1 MAFCVILQHQT
12 TGKMVKRWTVG
23 LSHFPSCAEGPLCET
38 EGIPERTKTMF
49 KNTDYG
55 CEVKTILRN
64 DRTMRTGRDY
74 QGVLRLDH
82 EADIDEFRCQDT
94 HYTFVETQPWTGK
107 RNPCVFRGKYISI
120 TRRNDGTLKPN
131 FRPLPANMSVE
142 RYAFQ
147 VYLELSKALKGLVEK
162 R

>member
-1 MAFCVILQHQT
+1 M
-12 TGKMVKRWTVG
+12 
-23 LSHFPSCAEGPLCET
+23 CET

-94 HYTFVETQPWTGK
+94 HYTFVETLPWTMK
-107 RNPCVFRGKYISI
+107 RNPRLFRGRYITI
-120 TRRNDGTLKPN
+120 TRKADGTLRLN
-131 FRPLPANMSVE
+131 FRPLPADLSVDN
-142 RYAFQ
+142 YAFE
-147 VYLELSKALKGLVEK
+147 VYRELYKALKGLVEK
-162 R
+162 